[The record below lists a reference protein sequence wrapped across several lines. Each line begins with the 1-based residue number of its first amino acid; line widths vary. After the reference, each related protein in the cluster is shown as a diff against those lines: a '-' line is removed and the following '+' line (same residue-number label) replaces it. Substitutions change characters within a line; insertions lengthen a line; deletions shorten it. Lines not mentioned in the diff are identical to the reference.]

1 MCRTG
6 YGPAEPQTRRRA
18 IRTFIRTNHKIRVPS
33 VRCVKEDGSM
43 IGVISTREAMKLAV
57 DAGLDLVEVS
67 PNAEP
72 PVCRI
77 MDFGK
82 YRYNESIKRKQ
93 ARKQSMVHKRVVKE
107 VKFHANVAEHD
118 YETKVNHTRK
128 FLEKGH
134 KVKLSLQFR
143 GRENAH
149 RELGF
154 EVINRVLKDC
164 EELAMVE
171 MEPRL
176 MGRQIVAL
184 IGKKSAKSHGGG
196 ASKSSRPAVETKT

>member
-1 MCRTG
+1 MG
-6 YGPAEPQTRRRA
+6 
-18 IRTFIRTNHKIRVPS
+18 
-33 VRCVKEDGSM
+33 
-43 IGVISTREAMKLAV
+43 GVMSTRDAMKLAEEH
-57 DAGLDLVEVS
+57 GMDLVEIS
-67 PNAEP
+67 PNADP

-82 YRYNESIKRKQ
+82 YRYNESIKEKKARKQ
-93 ARKQSMVHKRVVKE
+93 AHLHSRSVKE

-118 YETKVNHTRK
+118 FETKVNHAQK

-154 EVINRVLKDC
+154 EVINRVIKALESVSQMD
-164 EELAMVE
+164 
-171 MEPRL
+171 MEPK
-176 MGRQIVAL
+176 MIGRSCVAML
-184 IGKKSAKSHGGG
+184 SAKS
-196 ASKSSRPAVETKT
+196 KK